1 MNDFLLSCETIL
13 NSLSEGVYVC
23 DRDRRIVFWS
33 KSAER
38 ITGWQSEDVLGKR
51 CHEDIL
57 CHVDKDG
64 HQLCG
69 KEYCPLHRAM
79 ITGVTTSVP
88 VIVFAQ
94 SKKGHRI
101 PSQVTTSPI
110 RDAAGEVIA
119 GVETF
124 RDVSPMLVDLERAKK
139 IQEQSLDHDLP
150 ADPRVRF
157 STFFMPHDIVGGDY
171 YAVKQL
177 DADRYGFLLA
187 DMEGHGVAAALYTM
201 HLSIL
206 WNRHFHLLTNP
217 ANFAAAVNAELIT
230 IFGSVVT
237 FATAMCGIIDLAEGT
252 LCFTGAGGP
261 TPLIIHENWTVEQPK
276 SAGPPLGVMEDA
288 LYEEKMVK
296 LKAGDAILL
305 FTDGAV
311 EIQNAE
317 DEWLGIEGFT
327 QILKNLDYPRTK
339 LSMAALEEKLLK
351 FSNDI
356 RLQDDITIMEVRF
369 AGPQTWH

>member
-1 MNDFLLSCETIL
+1 MNDLLLSSETIL
-13 NSLSEGVYVC
+13 DSLSEGVYVC

-38 ITGWQSEDVLGKR
+38 ITGWQSEDVVGKR
-51 CHEDIL
+51 CLEDIL

-64 HQLCG
+64 HRLCG
-69 KEYCPLHRAM
+69 EEYCPLHRAM
-79 ITGVTTSVP
+79 ITGATTDVP

-94 SKKGHRI
+94 SKNGRRI
-101 PSQVTTSPI
+101 PTQVTTAPI
-110 RDAAGEVIA
+110 RNEAGEVIG

-139 IQEQSLDHDLP
+139 IQEQSLGQELP
-150 ADPRVRF
+150 DDPRLHF

-177 DADRYGFLLA
+177 DTDRYGFLIA
-187 DMEGHGVAAALYTM
+187 DMEGHGIAAALYAM

-206 WNRHFHLLTNP
+206 WNRHFHLLKNP
-217 ANFAAAVNAELIT
+217 ADFTAAVNAELIE

-237 FATAMCGIIDLAEGT
+237 FATAMSGIIDVADAT

-261 TPLIIHENWTVEQPK
+261 PPLIIHENWTVEQPK
-276 SAGPPLGVMEDA
+276 STGPPLGVMEDIR
-288 LYEEKMVK
+288 YEEKMVK
-296 LKAGDAILL
+296 LEPGDSILL
-305 FTDGAV
+305 FSDGAI

-317 DEWLGIEGFT
+317 NEWLGNEGFT
-327 QILKNLDYPRTK
+327 QILKSLDYPRTK
-339 LSMAALEEKLLK
+339 LSMDSLEEELLK

-356 RLQDDITIMEVRF
+356 RLQDDITIIEVRF
-369 AGPQTWH
+369 AGQNASS